1 MAFGLLKIIGG
12 GSAAVPAAQPAYERA
27 SVKAVTAGDGAGAAD
42 AVPGYDELLARW
54 LGFSDMQHQC
64 LDALANEVRRTSD
77 LVETSTLEISSRFR
91 DLAASAQEQT
101 QRVEDIISVANSVT
115 IDGESVPLDHV
126 VATMQEILV
135 EMVNNIVNLSKQA
148 MTMVYVLDDVVRDVG
163 EVEKSIADIDEINR
177 QTNFLALNATIEASR
192 AGEAGRTFAVVAN
205 EVRHLSKATGDLA
218 GRMRDKVGAVVVGVR
233 RGHEILRDIANT
245 DLSPQMLAKDRID
258 MTMMSLVSQ
267 SHHFQSVLQDAARV
281 STEISAHINQVIT
294 RMQFQDLAKQR
305 LDHVIDGMTVISAG
319 LDELGG
325 RTRSALPPG
334 AEAAFPQEW
343 LDRLLAGMTLS
354 ELRQRFVRRMLLD
367 GSALD
372 ANGALDHDAAY
383 AEADASYGSGD
394 NDDNIELF

>member
-1 MAFGLLKIIGG
+1 MAFGLMKIIGG
-12 GSAAVPAAQPAYERA
+12 ASAVSDAAQPVDKPPSAAAAAVSA
-27 SVKAVTAGDGAGAAD
+27 SDSTS
-42 AVPGYDELLARW
+42 YDELLGRW

-64 LDALANEVRRTSD
+64 LEALANEVRRTSE
-77 LVETSTLEISSRFR
+77 LVESSTLEISSRFR
-91 DLAASAQEQT
+91 HLAASAQEQT
-101 QRVEDIISVANSVT
+101 KRVEDIISVANSVT
-115 IDGESVPLDHV
+115 IDGESIPLDRV

-163 EVEKSIADIDEINR
+163 EVEKSIADIDDINR

-372 ANGALDHDAAY
+372 ANGALDLDAAY
-383 AEADASYGSGD
+383 AEADSSYGSGG

>member
-12 GSAAVPAAQPAYERA
+12 GSAAVPEAQPAFEPA
-27 SVKAVTAGDGAGAAD
+27 SVNAATAGASAAD
-42 AVPGYDELLARW
+42 AVPAYDELLARW

-101 QRVEDIISVANSVT
+101 QRVEDIISVANSVS
-115 IDGESVPLDHV
+115 IDGESIPLDHV

-218 GRMRDKVGAVVVGVR
+218 GRMRDKMGAVVVGVR

-281 STEISAHINQVIT
+281 STEISSHINQVIT

-325 RTRSALPPG
+325 RTRAALPAG
-334 AEAAFPQEW
+334 TEAAFPQEW
-343 LDRLLAGMTLS
+343 LDRLLSGMTLS

-367 GSALD
+367 GTALD
-372 ANGALDHDAAY
+372 TNGALDLDAAY
-383 AEADASYGSGD
+383 PDVDASYGGGD

>member
-12 GSAAVPAAQPAYERA
+12 VSATAAVAQPANEQH
-27 SVKAVTAGDGAGAAD
+27 SVAAATGDTSA

-115 IDGESVPLDHV
+115 IDGDAIPLDHV

-281 STEISAHINQVIT
+281 STEISSHINQVIT

-325 RTRSALPPG
+325 RTRAALPAG

-343 LDRLLAGMTLS
+343 LDRLLSGMTLS

-367 GSALD
+367 GTALD
-372 ANGALDHDAAY
+372 TNGALDLDAAY
-383 AEADASYGSGD
+383 PDIDAPYGSGD

>member
-12 GSAAVPAAQPAYERA
+12 GAAAASAPQ
-27 SVKAVTAGDGAGAAD
+27 AGDLRVEAGTVVAD
-42 AVPGYDELLARW
+42 IGPDTRIPSYDELLSRW
-54 LGFSDMQHQC
+54 LGFSDMQRQC
-64 LDALANEVRRTSD
+64 LDALANEVRRTSE

-91 DLAASAQEQT
+91 DLAASAKEQT

-115 IDGESVPLDHV
+115 IDGESIALDHV

-205 EVRHLSKATGDLA
+205 EVRQLSKATGDLA
-218 GRMRDKVGAVVVGVR
+218 GRMRDKVGAVVTGVR

-281 STEISAHINQVIT
+281 SSEISAHINQVIT

-319 LDELGG
+319 LDDLGG
-325 RTRSALPPG
+325 RTRSALPVG
-334 AEAAFPQEW
+334 TEASFPQEW
-343 LDRLLAGMTLS
+343 LDRLLSGMTLS

-367 GSALD
+367 GTALD
-372 ANGALDHDAAY
+372 TNGALDLDAAY
-383 AEADASYGSGD
+383 PEVEAPYGGGD

>member
-1 MAFGLLKIIGG
+1 
-12 GSAAVPAAQPAYERA
+12 
-27 SVKAVTAGDGAGAAD
+27 
-42 AVPGYDELLARW
+42 
-54 LGFSDMQHQC
+54 
-64 LDALANEVRRTSD
+64 
-77 LVETSTLEISSRFR
+77 
-91 DLAASAQEQT
+91 
-101 QRVEDIISVANSVT
+101 
-115 IDGESVPLDHV
+115 
-126 VATMQEILV
+126 
-135 EMVNNIVNLSKQA
+135 MVNNIVNLSKQA

>member
-1 MAFGLLKIIGG
+1 MAFGLLKIISGG
-12 GSAAVPAAQPAYERA
+12 AAAVPAAQPAYEPA
-27 SVKAVTAGDGAGAAD
+27 SVKAVTAGNGAGADTAI
-42 AVPGYDELLARW
+42 PGYDELLARW

-115 IDGESVPLDHV
+115 IDGESIPLDHV

-245 DLSPQMLAKDRID
+245 DLSPQMLARDRID

-305 LDHVIDGMTVISAG
+305 LDHVIDGMTVILAG

-325 RTRSALPPG
+325 RTRAALPPG

-343 LDRLLAGMTLS
+343 LDRLLSGMTLS

-367 GSALD
+367 GTALD
-372 ANGALDHDAAY
+372 TNGALDLDAAY
-383 AEADASYGSGD
+383 PDVDASYGGGD

>member
-1 MAFGLLKIIGG
+1 
-12 GSAAVPAAQPAYERA
+12 
-27 SVKAVTAGDGAGAAD
+27 
-42 AVPGYDELLARW
+42 
-54 LGFSDMQHQC
+54 
-64 LDALANEVRRTSD
+64 
-77 LVETSTLEISSRFR
+77 
-91 DLAASAQEQT
+91 
-101 QRVEDIISVANSVT
+101 
-115 IDGESVPLDHV
+115 
-126 VATMQEILV
+126 
-135 EMVNNIVNLSKQA
+135 
-148 MTMVYVLDDVVRDVG
+148 
-163 EVEKSIADIDEINR
+163 
-177 QTNFLALNATIEASR
+177 
-192 AGEAGRTFAVVAN
+192 
-205 EVRHLSKATGDLA
+205 
-218 GRMRDKVGAVVVGVR
+218 MRDKVGAVVVGVR

>member
-1 MAFGLLKIIGG
+1 MGFFPGRLIARSGAP
-12 GSAAVPAAQPAYERA
+12 AAVPDGPPRTDDRPGMGETPRTDGPAVSSDAQAAG
-27 SVKAVTAGDGAGAAD
+27 T
-42 AVPGYDELLARW
+42 LLAEW
-54 LGFSDMQHQC
+54 TGFADMQRGC
-64 LDALANEVRRTSD
+64 LGALSSEIRRTSD
-77 LVETSTLEISSRFR
+77 LVENSALEISTRFR
-91 DLAASAQEQT
+91 NLALSAQEQT
-101 QRVEDIISVANSVT
+101 QRVQEIIGVANSVEMDGNPVP
-115 IDGESVPLDHV
+115 IDDV
-126 VATMQEILV
+126 VRAMQDVLV
-135 EMVNNIVNLSKQA
+135 GMVNNIVNLSKQA
-148 MTMVYVLDDVVRDVG
+148 MTMVYVLDDVVRDVT
-163 EVEKSIADIDEINR
+163 EVEKSIADIDTINR

-205 EVRHLSKATGDLA
+205 EVRHLSQSTGELA
-218 GRMRDKVGAVVVGVR
+218 ERMRTKVGAVVVGVR

-294 RMQFQDLAKQR
+294 RMQFQDLAKHR

-319 LDELGG
+319 LNELGG

-343 LDRLLAGMTLS
+343 LDRLLSGMTLS

-367 GSALD
+367 GTAL
-372 ANGALDHDAAY
+372 
-383 AEADASYGSGD
+383 E
-394 NDDNIELF
+394 